1 MHDLSQNSGERRV
14 ATEFAAIRAD
24 HRFRYAW
31 AYARI
36 PDGGFGLDA
45 FCGNGY
51 GTWLL
56 AQSRTVL
63 GIDGSSEAIRLAE
76 VHYRSQRTFFA
87 TQYLPFELSAAVFDF
102 VVSLES
108 VEHVVDGHGFF
119 QQLVDSLKPGG
130 QLVFSTPCED
140 HLPLAMTGNHFHF
153 RHYSLAE
160 TLTLAGSGGLTLIE
174 WAGQNTYQKQPDGR
188 QGALL
193 PESEMGLASE
203 RAGQFTLVLCQ
214 KGTARP

>member
-1 MHDLSQNSGERRV
+1 MHDLTLNSGERQV

-31 AYARI
+31 ADARL
-36 PDGGFGLDA
+36 PAGGFGLDA

-76 VHYRSQRTFFA
+76 VHYRSPRTFFA
-87 TQYLPFELSAAVFDF
+87 TQYFPFELPTEVFDF

-108 VEHVVDGHGFF
+108 VEHVADGQGFF

-153 RHYSLAE
+153 RHYSLDE
-160 TLTLAGSGGLTLIE
+160 TLALAGSCGLTLIE
-174 WAGQNTYQKQPDGR
+174 WAGQNTYQMQPDGR

-193 PESEMGLASE
+193 PESEMGLTGD

-214 KGTARP
+214 KGAARP